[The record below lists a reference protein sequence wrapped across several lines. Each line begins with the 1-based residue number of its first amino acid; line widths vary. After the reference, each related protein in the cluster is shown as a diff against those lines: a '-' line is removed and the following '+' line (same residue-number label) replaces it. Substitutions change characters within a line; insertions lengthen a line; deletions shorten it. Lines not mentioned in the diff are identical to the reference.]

1 MFAFVGKV
9 PRQSAQGQAEPSRQQ
24 QNSSDDGEQESEA
37 EKRFAKIIH

>member
-9 PRQSAQGQAEPSRQQ
+9 SRQSAQGKAEPFCKQQ
-24 QNSSDDGEQESEA
+24 DSSDDGEQESET

>member
-9 PRQSAQGQAEPSRQQ
+9 PRQSAQEQAEVFRKQQ
-24 QNSSDDGEQESEA
+24 DCSDDREQESEA